1 VTEFDRARGETIRYH
16 EELYANTSLGD
27 ADSWLA
33 RPHRL
38 IFEALALMPDDRAV
52 VAYDLGC
59 GIGRH
64 TIPLLEKLPHGSE
77 IHAIDLLDSA
87 VEKLKQSAPASGA
100 TRLHA
105 RQGDLADVQLA
116 DGVDLVF
123 AFSAMEHLPDPEAI
137 ARLLEKIAS
146 ALRPGGVAAFGIVAD
161 RYEVDA
167 AGERRP
173 AFLESGIT
181 VQDAESLL
189 ADAFAG
195 FEVIQERTHPA
206 SVVEER
212 DGEEYTLSST
222 LLTWIGRRRTDGA
235 PRRSESRGDEPRP
248 LGEHVQVDR

>member
-1 VTEFDRARGETIRYH
+1 MTEFDRARRETIRYH

-27 ADSWLA
+27 AGSWLA

-38 IFEALALMPDDRAV
+38 IFEALELMPDDRAV
-52 VAYDLGC
+52 VAYDLGS

-64 TIPLLEKLPHGSE
+64 TIPLLENVPDGSE

-87 VEKLKQSAPASGA
+87 VEKLKQAAPASIA
-100 TRLHA
+100 ARLHA
-105 RQGDLADVQLA
+105 RQADLTDVELR

-123 AFSAMEHLPDPEAI
+123 AFSAVEHLPDSEAI
-137 ARLLEKIAS
+137 ARLLAKIAS

-173 AFLESGIT
+173 ALLESGIT
-181 VQDAESLL
+181 VQDAEALL

-195 FEVIQERTHPA
+195 FEVIQQRTHPA

-222 LLTWIGRRRTDGA
+222 LLTWIGRRADGA
-235 PRRSESRGDEPRP
+235 PP
-248 LGEHVQVDR
+248 HA